1 MKCKGRKGVALQ
13 YATALFLILV
23 LNFFLPRMMPGDPF
37 LILSADAE
45 NEVISV
51 LTEEQRQYFI
61 SYYGL
66 DRPVYEQFANYII
79 SVVRGDLGE
88 SIYYKVPVVEA
99 IWTRLPW
106 TALIVVGATF
116 ISTIAGI
123 LLGLFSARR
132 REKASDKLLMVG
144 LISFAEIPSFLL
156 GLIILLA
163 FSVKLK
169 AFPLAGAITPFI
181 HYSSPLE
188 AIWDIGYHAV
198 LPMITLSLT
207 QLTGIY
213 LLTRNTLVTVMTKDY
228 IRTARAKGIGEQLV
242 WNRHALHNALLPVI
256 TRVGFMIGMLM
267 GGAVLVENVFSYPGV
282 GSLLR
287 SSVIARDYPLI
298 QGIMLVMAV
307 SILTAN
313 YLVEIIYERLD
324 PRTASCEAA

>member
-66 DRPVYEQFANYII
+66 DRPVYEQFVNYIF
-79 SVVRGDLGE
+79 SVLKGDLGE
-88 SIYYKVPVVEA
+88 SIYYKVPVAEA

-106 TALIVVGATF
+106 TALIVVGATL

-123 LLGLFSARR
+123 LLGLFSARH

-163 FSVKLK
+163 FSVKLE
-169 AFPLAGAITPFI
+169 AFPLAGAMTPFA
-181 HYSSPLE
+181 HYSNPLV
-188 AIWDIGYHAV
+188 ASWDIGYHAV

-228 IRTARAKGIGEQLV
+228 IRTARAKGIGDRLV

-307 SILTAN
+307 SILTVN
-313 YLVEIIYERLD
+313 YLVDIIYQRLD
-324 PRTASCEAA
+324 PRTASCEVA

>member
-79 SVVRGDLGE
+79 SVFKGDLGE

-106 TALIVVGATF
+106 TALIVIGATL

-123 LLGLFSARR
+123 LLGLFSARH

-169 AFPLAGAITPFI
+169 AFPLAGAMTPFI

-188 AIWDIGYHAV
+188 ASWDIGYHAV

-228 IRTARAKGIGEQLV
+228 IRTARAKGIGERLV

-313 YLVEIIYERLD
+313 YLVEIIYQRLD
-324 PRTASCEAA
+324 PRTESCEAI

>member
-163 FSVKLK
+163 FSVKLR
-169 AFPLAGAITPFI
+169 AFPLAGAMTPFI